1 VSGQVSDPTPNPIS
15 TLITATIVI
24 TLGALP
30 IFLVGANAIFIREE
44 MGFGETAL
52 GAAASLYYIGAA
64 GMSLPGGKITER
76 LGYGRAMALA
86 ALLTLVSVLG
96 IALLARQ
103 WWTLTLF
110 LVVGGAANG
119 IAFPSSA
126 LALSQGIPIRRQGV
140 AFGIKQSSGPY
151 ATLLAGASVPLL
163 GLTLGWRWAFVAAA
177 LLTIPVMWRWREGNG
192 VVRRKRG
199 SRGDVDGR
207 SLWILSAG
215 AFAVVIA
222 TSSFGAFYVESA
234 VFNGIAPALAGTL
247 LAVGSGLGVVSRIVW
262 GFVADRKPA
271 WHFRIITSF
280 LVVGSAGFGLM
291 GSVRSGPMLLAL
303 TVLVF
308 GSGWA
313 WPSVLAFAVVQRQP
327 KAPAVASGIIGTGQY
342 GGGIVGPLGFG
353 FLVERYSY
361 QIAWQYTAAM
371 ALIAAALMFA
381 GGRRL
386 GRLDRGDAMG
396 LSDPH

>member
-1 VSGQVSDPTPNPIS
+1 MSGQVSDPTPNPLA

-52 GAAASLYYIGAA
+52 GAAASLYYVGAA

-86 ALLTLVSVLG
+86 AFLTLISVLG
-96 IALLARQ
+96 IALVARL
-103 WWTLTLF
+103 WWILTLF
-110 LVVGGAANG
+110 LVIGGTANG

-126 LALSQGIPIRRQGV
+126 LALSKGIPIRRQGV

-163 GLTLGWRWAFVAAA
+163 GLTVGWRWAFVTAA
-177 LLTIPVMWRWREGNG
+177 LLTFPVMWRWRDGDTS
-192 VVRRKRG
+192 VRRKLG
-199 SRGDVDGR
+199 SKEDVDGR

-234 VFNGIAPALAGTL
+234 VFNGIEPALAGTL
-247 LAVGSGLGVVSRIVW
+247 LAVGSGLGVVSRIMW
-262 GFVADRKPA
+262 GFVADRKPS
-271 WHFRIITSF
+271 WHFPIITSF
-280 LVVGSAGFGLM
+280 LVVGSAAFGFM
-291 GSVRSGPMLLAL
+291 GSVQNGPMLLAL

-342 GGGIVGPLGFG
+342 GGGIIGPLGFG

-361 QIAWQYTAAM
+361 EIAWQYAAAM
-371 ALIAAALMFA
+371 ALIAAALMFF

-386 GRLDRGDAMG
+386 GVGHIQAK
-396 LSDPH
+396 